1 MEQKKYFIIDF
12 DSTFVQTETLE
23 ELANVVLKNNY
34 NKKEILQEI
43 KNITNLG
50 MEGQLSF
57 EKSLQRRLKLIM
69 GTRWDIKA
77 VVRIF
82 KRKITQS
89 IKRNKQFF
97 KKYYDQIYIVSGGFK
112 ECIIPVV
119 KPFSIAPNHI
129 LANTFKFNEK
139 GQITGYDEN
148 NPLGYSNGKTVAVKK
163 LQLPGTVCVIGD
175 GYTDFQIKQLGAAE
189 YFIAFTENV
198 TRQVIIKNADFVVQ
212 NFDELLNLKYN
223 KRNENHS
230 SGFGRRNC
238 LQESQKFVVVNLPA
252 LGT

>member
-34 NKKEILQEI
+34 NKKEILQKI
-43 KNITNLG
+43 KNITNQG
-50 MEGQLSF
+50 MEGKLSF
-57 EKSLQRRLKLIM
+57 EKSLQRRLKLIK
-69 GTRWDIKA
+69 GTRQDIET

-112 ECIIPVV
+112 ECIVPVV
-119 KPFSIAPNHI
+119 EPFSIAPNHI
-129 LANTFKFNEK
+129 LANTFKLNKK
-139 GQITGYDEN
+139 GQITGYDKN
-148 NPLGYSNGKTVAVKK
+148 NPLSNNNGKAIAVKK
-163 LQLPGTVCVIGD
+163 LKLSGTIYAVGD
-175 GYTDFQIKQLGAAE
+175 GYTDYQIKQSGAAK

-198 TRQVIIKNADFVVQ
+198 KRQPVIEKADHIVS
-212 NFDELLNLKYN
+212 NIDEFLYII
-223 KRNENHS
+223 RNENHLS
-230 SGFGRRNC
+230 NFRRRNC
-238 LQESQKFVVVNLPA
+238 I
-252 LGT
+252 

>member
-1 MEQKKYFIIDF
+1 MDQKKYFIIDF

-34 NKKEILQEI
+34 NKKEILQKI
-43 KNITNLG
+43 KNITNQG
-50 MEGQLSF
+50 MEGRLTF
-57 EKSLQRRLKLIM
+57 KKSLQRRLKLIK
-69 GTRWDIKA
+69 GTRQDIET
-77 VVRIF
+77 VVKIF

-89 IKRNKQFF
+89 IKQNKQFF

-112 ECIIPVV
+112 ECIVPVV
-119 KPFSIAPNHI
+119 EPFSITPNHI

-139 GQITGYDEN
+139 GQITGYDKN
-148 NPLGYSNGKTVAVKK
+148 NPLSNNNGKAIAVKK
-163 LQLPGTVCVIGD
+163 LKLPGTIYVVGD
-175 GYTDFQIKQLGAAE
+175 GYTDYQIKQSWAAE

-198 TRQVIIKNADFVVQ
+198 VRQVIIEKADYVVQ

-223 KRNENHS
+223 KHNENHS
-230 SGFGRRNC
+230 SNFGRRNC
-238 LQESQKFVVVNLPA
+238 LQESQKFVVANLPA

>member
-112 ECIIPVV
+112 ECIVPVV
-119 KPFSIAPNHI
+119 EPFSIAPNHI
-129 LANTFKFNEK
+129 LANTFKLNKK
-139 GQITGYDEN
+139 GQITGYDKN
-148 NPLGYSNGKTVAVKK
+148 NPLSNNNGKAIAVKK
-163 LQLPGTVCVIGD
+163 LKLSGTIYAVGD
-175 GYTDFQIKQLGAAE
+175 GYTDYQIKQSGAAK

-198 TRQVIIKNADFVVQ
+198 KRQPVIEKADHIVS
-212 NFDELLNLKYN
+212 NIDEFLYII
-223 KRNENHS
+223 RNENHLS
-230 SGFGRRNC
+230 NFRRRNC
-238 LQESQKFVVVNLPA
+238 I
-252 LGT
+252 

>member
-34 NKKEILQEI
+34 NKKEVLQKI
-43 KNITNLG
+43 RNITNQG

-57 EKSLQRRLKLIM
+57 EKSLQRRLRLIK
-69 GTRWDIKA
+69 GTRQDIKT

-119 KPFSIAPNHI
+119 EPFSIAPNHI
-129 LANTFKFNEK
+129 LANSFKFNGE
-139 GQITGYDEN
+139 GQITGYDKN
-148 NPLGYSNGKTVAVKK
+148 NPLSNNNGKAIAVKK
-163 LQLPGTVCVIGD
+163 LKLPGIIYAIGD
-175 GYTDFQIKQLGAAE
+175 GYTDYQIKQLGAAK

-198 TRQVIIKNADFVVQ
+198 TRQAIIKHADYVVQ

-223 KRNENHS
+223 TVYENHLS
-230 SGFGRRNC
+230 NFCRRNRI
-238 LQESQKFVVVNLPA
+238 
-252 LGT
+252 

>member
-1 MEQKKYFIIDF
+1 MI
-12 DSTFVQTETLE
+12 

-112 ECIIPVV
+112 ECIVPVV
-119 KPFSIAPNHI
+119 EPFSIAPNHI
-129 LANTFKFNEK
+129 LANTFKLNKK
-139 GQITGYDEN
+139 GQITGYDKN
-148 NPLGYSNGKTVAVKK
+148 NPLSNNNGKAIAVKK
-163 LQLPGTVCVIGD
+163 LKLSGTIYAVGD
-175 GYTDFQIKQLGAAE
+175 GYTDYQIKQSGAAK

-198 TRQVIIKNADFVVQ
+198 KRQPVIEKADHIVS
-212 NFDELLNLKYN
+212 NIDEFLYII
-223 KRNENHS
+223 RNENHLS
-230 SGFGRRNC
+230 NFRRRNC
-238 LQESQKFVVVNLPA
+238 I
-252 LGT
+252 

>member
-34 NKKEILQEI
+34 NKKEILQKI
-43 KNITNLG
+43 KNITNQG
-50 MEGQLSF
+50 MEGKLSF
-57 EKSLQRRLKLIM
+57 EKSLHRRLKLIK
-69 GTRWDIKA
+69 GTRQDIKT
-77 VVRIF
+77 VIRIF

-97 KKYYDQIYIVSGGFK
+97 KKYYGQIYIVSGGFK
-112 ECIIPVV
+112 ECIVPVV

-129 LANTFKFNEK
+129 LANTFKLNKK

-148 NPLGYSNGKTVAVKK
+148 NPLSNDNGKAIAVKK
-163 LQLPGTVCVIGD
+163 LKLPGIIYAIGD
-175 GYTDFQIKQLGAAE
+175 GYTDYQIKQSGVAK

-198 TRQVIIKNADFVVQ
+198 TRQVIIKNADYVVQ

-223 KRNENHS
+223 TSNENHS
-230 SGFGRRNC
+230 SNFSRRYC
-238 LQESQKFVVVNLPA
+238 F
-252 LGT
+252 